1 MARITLRQLLDHAA
15 EHSYGVPAFNV
26 NNLEQVTHIV
36 SDMTDRIADS
46 NEISS
51 RMVSKYTESA
61 ENIDSIEASW
71 LEEGKDVFLK
81 NKKLN
86 RINEHI
92 YKYCNT
98 FIENFKLD

>member
-1 MARITLRQLLDHAA
+1 M
-15 EHSYGVPAFNV
+15 
-26 NNLEQVTHIV
+26 
-36 SDMTDRIADS
+36 
-46 NEISS
+46 
-51 RMVSKYTESA
+51 